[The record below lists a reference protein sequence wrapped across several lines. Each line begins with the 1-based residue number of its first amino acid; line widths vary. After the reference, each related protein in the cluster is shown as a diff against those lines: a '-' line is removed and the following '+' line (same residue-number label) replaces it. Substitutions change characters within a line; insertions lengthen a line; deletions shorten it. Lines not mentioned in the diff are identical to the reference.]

1 MPFHCVVSTPSVFTL
16 RRSTDV
22 ATATVSR
29 IPADQIAVR
38 HRASTTLAVVGNPNS
53 GKSTLFNRL
62 TGLRQKTGNYP
73 GVTVERH
80 SGTLRFEDKALNL
93 IDLPGTF
100 ALSAHSMEER
110 IAVDVVLGR
119 MAGTPQPAG
128 ILAVISA
135 THLYQGLYL
144 LQQLM
149 EIGVPIVVALT
160 MTDAAE
166 SSGVRIN
173 IEALERHLGGVK
185 VCPVV
190 ATTGQGI
197 DALKQ
202 AMGSLPAEEAPQ
214 IEEFWPALASAATE
228 LRETL
233 ANETHSSTKPS
244 RIEIERA
251 LIDADSAI
259 AEDVTQQL
267 GSDGAVRMA
276 AVRRQLFANEA
287 PLAEEARHRY
297 AWVRSVLAEV
307 QERVPVLKSMAT
319 RVGAW
324 LNRPV
329 PGTLGLFVVMGIV
342 FQAVFAWATPLA
354 DGIDAG
360 AAWLGA
366 LVLGSMPDTWFASLI
381 ADGIIAG
388 VGSVIVFLPQILTL
402 FLFIIVLE
410 DSGYLARAAYLMD
423 RVMRSVGLSGQSVIP
438 MISSFACAVP
448 GIMATRVIPNRRDRI
463 ATILAAPFMTCSARL
478 PVYALLIAAFVP
490 NRSVGLLNLQGLILL
505 GLYLLGI
512 VAGLMTALILRQ
524 TALKGPKPPFALMLP
539 AFRRPNL
546 QTVAMQLL
554 GRAKV
559 FLRRAGTII
568 FAVAVVVWA
577 LAYFPHSESVGR
589 QLALDQAELAQTLDG
604 DALEAASLTLENEAS
619 AAQLEQS
626 WLGRMGKGVEPLFR
640 PLGWD
645 WKVSAAVIAGF
656 PAREVVV
663 AVLGTIYAVGDEA
676 DESTITERLQSASWP
691 DGRPVFTVPMVI
703 GLLIFYAFCL
713 QCAATLAVIRRETNG
728 WGWPIF
734 AWCYMTSLGY
744 LGALLAFQLGS

>member
-1 MPFHCVVSTPSVFTL
+1 MAS
-16 RRSTDV
+16 
-22 ATATVSR
+22 ATVSR
-29 IPADQIAVR
+29 VPVDQISVR
-38 HRASTTLAVVGNPNS
+38 HRESTTLAVVGNPNS

-62 TGLRQKTGNYP
+62 TGLRQKTGNFP

-80 SGTLRFEDKALNL
+80 TGTLRLDNRAVEL

-100 ALSAHSMEER
+100 ALSTHSMEER

-119 MAGTPQPAG
+119 MEGTPQPAG
-128 ILAVISA
+128 ILAVVSA

-149 EIGVPIVVALT
+149 ETGLPIVVALT
-160 MTDAAE
+160 MIDAAE
-166 SSGVRIN
+166 SAGVRIN
-173 IEALERHLGGVK
+173 VAALERHLGGVR
-185 VCPVV
+185 VYPVV

-197 DALKQ
+197 DTLTKAI
-202 AMGSLPAEEAPQ
+202 ADLPGQEPPQ
-214 IEEFWPALASAATE
+214 LEEFWPELSTAATA
-228 LRETL
+228 LGAGL
-233 ANETHSSTKPS
+233 PNEGLS

-251 LIDADSAI
+251 IVDVDSAI
-259 AEDVTQQL
+259 AADLAARL
-267 GSDGAVRMA
+267 GSDGDARLSDL
-276 AVRRQLFANEA
+276 RRSLFAGSS

-297 AWVRSVLAEV
+297 AWVRGVLADT
-307 QERVPVLKSMAT
+307 QERVPVISGWLS
-319 RVGAW
+319 RLGGW

-329 PGTLGLFVVMGIV
+329 PGTLGLFIVMAIV

-360 AAWLGA
+360 AAWLGSV
-366 LVLGSMPDTWFASLI
+366 VLSSLPDSWISSLI

-490 NRSVGLLNLQGLILL
+490 NRSVGVLNLQGLVLM

-512 VAGLMTALILRQ
+512 VGGLLTALILRQ
-524 TALKGPKPPFALMLP
+524 TALSGPKPPFALMLP

-546 QTVAMQLL
+546 RTVAMQLL
-554 GRAKV
+554 ARAKA

-568 FAVAVVVWA
+568 FTVAVVVWA
-577 LAYFPHSESVGR
+577 LAYFPHSDDIGNR
-589 QLALDQAELAQTLDG
+589 LAAQQAELRQTLEG
-604 DALEAASLTLENEAS
+604 PALEQALSQLDNEAS

-676 DESTITERLQSASWP
+676 DESTITERLQSATWP
-691 DGRPVFTVPMVI
+691 DGRLVFTVPMVI

-713 QCAATLAVIRRETNG
+713 QCAATLAVMRRETNG
-728 WGWPIF
+728 WGWPLF
-734 AWCYMTSLGY
+734 AWFYMTTLGY
-744 LGALLAFQLGS
+744 VGALLAFQLGS